1 MSRKFRTFDHLQVK
15 TIETPRGKGASYEA
29 CRKVA
34 QNPIQPRMRIEQNL
48 RHHCV
53 FSGDYKLGTQFLPSD
68 PAKVKDDGPFK
79 KVILVMSH
87 DTAG

>member
-1 MSRKFRTFDHLQVK
+1 
-15 TIETPRGKGASYEA
+15 
-29 CRKVA
+29 
-34 QNPIQPRMRIEQNL
+34 MRIEQNL

-79 KVILVMSH
+79 KVI
-87 DTAG
+87 